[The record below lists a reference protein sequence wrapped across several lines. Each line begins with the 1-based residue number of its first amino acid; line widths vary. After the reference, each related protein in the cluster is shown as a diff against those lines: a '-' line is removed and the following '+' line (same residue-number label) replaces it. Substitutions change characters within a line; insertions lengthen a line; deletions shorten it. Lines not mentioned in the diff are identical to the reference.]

1 MKRRGIW
8 VIFLIA
14 LFLRLFK
21 LSDFPTGFT
30 PDEAA
35 QGYTAYSIL
44 KTGRDEWGVNFPLN
58 PRSFGDFKPPLY
70 TYLVVP
76 SIAVFGLNKFAV
88 RLPNALLGSL
98 AVLLVYFLAKEL
110 FKNKPEIGLLSALLL
125 TFSPWHM
132 SLSRGAFEAN
142 LTAFFLPLAVWLFL
156 IGIRRS
162 WFIFLSSLAFGL
174 NLFTYH
180 SPKFVTP
187 LIFLALVFWKRK
199 ELLKKFRKDKAVFFF
214 SGGIILFFM
223 IFLFLGFVKGAGT
236 RASDIGIFSG
246 GWQSVADLRFWAV
259 KAGLPDTIS
268 RIFNNK
274 LTFAWGEFIKSYFS
288 YLSPQFLF
296 TQGAGE
302 AAYGMIPGFG
312 LLYLFEVIFIVAA
325 LFFLLKEKEVPLR
338 FLLFWVLIS
347 PIPAALTRGVGYH
360 ANRVA
365 VMMPAIQIISAYG
378 AIRFFEWSKNYFKK
392 FFVVVSLSYCF
403 IVVLSLAFFLEKY
416 YFYAPLVNA
425 PKMSYGWDQAVSI
438 LKETKA
444 KQIIISRN
452 LSEPQ
457 AYVMFFLKLDPFWV
471 QKETPKWLVYEKEGQ
486 RFVDQMGE
494 YFLGNIVFRNFSFTE
509 DWQNEETVFVG
520 MEKDFYGQDANI
532 LKMIEL
538 GVIKKVKKINYP
550 DGKTAMIIIEK

>member
-187 LIFLALVFWKRK
+187 LILLALVFWKRK
-199 ELLKKFRKDKAVFFF
+199 ELLKKFRKDKAVFFY

-223 IFLFLGFVKGAGT
+223 FFLFLGFVKGAGT

-392 FFVVVSLSYCF
+392 FFVIVSLLYCF

-509 DWQNEETVFVG
+509 DWQNKETVFVG